1 MNLAAMAPRA
11 RRSRGPGVNPRM
23 VVCPGQAIY
32 PDQEMVRRNRTEPQ
46 AEGARRAV
54 GHLADA
60 LESAG
65 WRLVRPKAA
74 GSDLHVSRGR
84 QRFAIEFKYAREPR
98 GPILRAL
105 LADAILSGRARAG
118 GREGVVAVVGAPAI
132 SSAMAASLE
141 AYASEVASG
150 QPFGY
155 VDERGLVRLH
165 GTGLEDVRRESVPAG
180 AAARPQAQP
189 RDLFSDMNQWMLK
202 VLVAHPLAE
211 KMISIPRQPVGSAA
225 GLARVAGASVPAA
238 WRLLTAL
245 NGAGHLGER
254 GHLVRIG
261 ELLAR
266 WRAAAL
272 RPQRELGAVWISPG
286 RSPLE
291 RLRRELASMAEGGAP
306 SAGLGLFAACDALG
320 LGHVR
325 GAPVHLYVRRADP
338 EMLEKLGLIVAK
350 DGRAADVVLR
360 VARWPESI
368 FRAAAWIDG
377 VPVSD
382 VIQCWLDV
390 SSHPARGSEQ
400 AAFIWKRVLGP
411 ALTGGEQQP

>member
-1 MNLAAMAPRA
+1 MAL
-11 RRSRGPGVNPRM
+11 
-23 VVCPGQAIY
+23 
-32 PDQEMVRRNRTEPQ
+32 RNRTALRLEE
-46 AEGARRAV
+46 AERAV

-65 WRLVRPKAA
+65 WRLLRTRAA
-74 GSDLHVSRGR
+74 GSGLQVSRGK
-84 QRFAIEFKYAREPR
+84 QRFAIELKYAREPR
-98 GPILRAL
+98 RAILRAL
-105 LADAILSGRARAG
+105 LADAILSGRARVG
-118 GREGVVAVVGAPAI
+118 EREGVVAVVGAPAI

-141 AYASEVASG
+141 AYASEVAPG

-165 GTGLEDVRRESVPAG
+165 GPGLEEVRREPAPAG
-180 AAARPQAQP
+180 AARRPQAQP

-202 VLVAHPLAE
+202 VLVARPLAE
-211 KMISIPRQPVGSAA
+211 RIISIPRQPVGRSAA
-225 GLARVAGASVPAA
+225 QLARVAGASVPAA

-245 NGAGHLGER
+245 KGAGHLDEG
-254 GHLVRIG
+254 GHLVRVG
-261 ELLAR
+261 ELFAR

-272 RPQRELGAVWISPG
+272 RPQRELGAVWILPG

-291 RLRRELASMAEGGAP
+291 RLRRELADMAEGNAP

-320 LGHVR
+320 VGHVR
-325 GAPVHLYVRRADP
+325 GAPVHLNVRRANP
-338 EMLEKLGLIVAK
+338 EMLEKLGLVVAEH
-350 DGRAADVVLR
+350 GQAADVSVR

-368 FRAAAWIDG
+368 FRAAARVDG

-382 VIQCWLDV
+382 LIQCWLDV
-390 SSHPARGSEQ
+390 SSHAARGAEQ

-411 ALTGGEQQP
+411 ALAGGEQQP

>member
-1 MNLAAMAPRA
+1 
-11 RRSRGPGVNPRM
+11 M
-23 VVCPGQAIY
+23 VAYPGQAIY
-32 PDQEMVRRNRTEPQ
+32 PAQEMVRRNRTEPQ
-46 AEGARRAV
+46 VEGAQRAV

-74 GSDLHVSRGR
+74 GSDLQVSRGE
-84 QRFAIEFKYAREPR
+84 QRFAIELKYAREPR
-98 GPILRAL
+98 RPILRAL

-118 GREGVVAVVGAPAI
+118 EREVVAVVGAPAI

-141 AYASEVASG
+141 AYASEVAPG

-165 GTGLEDVRRESVPAG
+165 GPGLEDVRREPAPAG
-180 AAARPQAQP
+180 PATRPQAQP

-202 VLVAHPLAE
+202 VLVARPLAE

-225 GLARVAGASVPAA
+225 RLARVAGASVPAA

-245 NGAGHLGER
+245 NEAGHLDER

-261 ELLAR
+261 ELFAR

-272 RPQRELGAVWISPG
+272 RPQRELGAIWILPG

-291 RLRRELASMAEGGAP
+291 RLRRELANMAKGSAP

-320 LGHVR
+320 VGHVR

-338 EMLEKLGLIVAK
+338 EMLEKLGLIVAE
-350 DGRAADVVLR
+350 DGRAADLVLR

-368 FRAAAWIDG
+368 FRAAARIDG

-390 SSHPARGSEQ
+390 SSHPARGGEQ

-411 ALTGGEQQP
+411 ALASGEQQP